1 MGLRTLKELR
11 LRLREIIDL
20 LDVFLTKSLL
30 TRESP
35 NRDNTRYR
43 VAKMGYQ
50 RRLFDRDYPFD
61 TYLGTNITEFCQK
74 YGNPGQVANSQFATY
89 NPDQGN
95 QDRRKQKGWQQSN
108 HDPRSE

>member
-1 MGLRTLKELR
+1 MGLRTLKELI
-11 LRLREIIDL
+11 LRLREIINL
-20 LDVFLTKSLL
+20 LDVFLAKALL

-43 VAKMGYQ
+43 VTKVRDQ
-50 RRLFDRDYPFD
+50 RGLFDRDNPFD

-74 YGNPGQVANSQFATY
+74 YGNLGLVENLQFATC

-95 QDRRKQKGWQQSN
+95 
-108 HDPRSE
+108 